1 MFSFVQKL
9 RRYERLNVVEGKGSV
24 SKKKIK
30 IKNHR
35 GQNGKV
41 RTAAPIT
48 AGAAAKGIPAAGSAR
63 CSARRYGGI
72 PAAGARHVFPARCSG
87 ALSAVPKVPFVLG
100 PAAGISP
107 TSRAGSSACGV
118 PGRSTRAAP
127 RRFSFME
134 FCGVLCSRRGGNGGV
149 SSLRRFRFFSQNC
162 GLAREIA
169 FVFPRVIT

>member
-1 MFSFVQKL
+1 MWWREKDPCQ
-9 RRYERLNVVEGKGSV
+9 
-24 SKKKIK
+24 KKKK
-30 IKNHR
+30 KNHR

-48 AGAAAKGIPAAGSAR
+48 AAAVRAAAKGKPAAGSAR

-100 PAAGISP
+100 LAAGVSP

-127 RRFSFME
+127 RRFSFTE
-134 FCGVLCSRRGGNGGV
+134 FCGVLCTRKEGNGGV